1 MSKRRKLLIAV
12 FWIYIFI
19 VLWLTL
25 IDRQW
30 GERRAMFTPFWK
42 LRELIT
48 TNRKLYWTAD
58 RVQYPYADAYGV
70 LLPCLHQ
77 KFRKLRIIFLTAI
90 MFSAAIEITQYFAGR
105 GLCEFDD
112 VFNRLCEKNLCKFKN
127 CDKVIYWSD

>member
-30 GERRAMFTPFWK
+30 GERRAMFTPFWE

-48 TNRKLYWTAD
+48 TNRKLYWT
-58 RVQYPYADAYGV
+58 QQIGCNILMLMPMGV

-112 VFNRLCEKNLCKFKN
+112 VSIDSAKKSL
-127 CDKVIYWSD
+127 